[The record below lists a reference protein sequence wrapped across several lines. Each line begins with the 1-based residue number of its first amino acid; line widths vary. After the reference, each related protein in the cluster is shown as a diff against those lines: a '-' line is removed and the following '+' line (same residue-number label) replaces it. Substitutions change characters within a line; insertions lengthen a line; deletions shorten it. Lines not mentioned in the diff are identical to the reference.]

1 MKYYIIATRVNL
13 SGYPKSYT
21 VSYDNNATDNYD
33 NFMFFETKAEAQEWT
48 KSKQAEE
55 WKDCTFEVI
64 EDGE

>member
-13 SGYPKSYT
+13 DQFPESYT
-21 VSYDNNATDNYD
+21 VGHDNTATSDYD
-33 NFMFFETKAEAQEWT
+33 NFMFFDTKEEAQEWT

-64 EDGE
+64 KDGE